1 MGETNGKKIFISTV
15 LSEFVALLETVF
27 ISLFIMAMVFT
38 YLLKVATV
46 KGESMKNTLMPE
58 ERLIASAWCISPQSG
73 DIIIIDARNSILLG
87 DDNSVEISSGLNK
100 QIVKRIIATEG
111 QTVNIDFERGAV
123 YVDDVMLDESY
134 ITGLTHLDEGAFTD
148 KYPIEV
154 PEGCVFVMGDNRSVS
169 KDSRSVEVGFISEE
183 EIIGK
188 VLFRISP
195 IEEFGTVK

>member
-1 MGETNGKKIFISTV
+1 MGKTNNKKIFLSTV
-15 LSEFVALLETVF
+15 LTEFIGLLETTF
-27 ISLFIMAMVFT
+27 ISMFIMTMVFT
-38 YLLKVATV
+38 YLFRVATV

-58 ERLIASAWCISPQSG
+58 DRLIASAWCISPHSG
-73 DIIIIDARNSILLG
+73 DIVIIDARNAVLLG
-87 DDNSVEISSGLNK
+87 DDNSVEINSGLDK

-111 QTVNIDFERGAV
+111 QTVDIDFDRGAI
-123 YVDDVMLDESY
+123 YVDDIMLDESY

-148 KYPIEV
+148 QYPIEV

-169 KDSRSVEVGFISEE
+169 KDSRSVEIGFILEE

-195 IEEFGTVK
+195 IDEFGTVK